1 MNIVILFLAITIS
14 GHEPVRTEIRQDSVY
29 SCLTDAAKF
38 LETSQASHVE
48 GIFEANCGVK
58 IAKSIDN

>member
-14 GHEPVRTEIRQDSVY
+14 GHEPVRTEIRQDSVQ
-29 SCLTDAAKF
+29 SCVAEAGKF
-38 LETSQASHVE
+38 LSTSEASHVE